1 MTNEEA
7 FEKWAID
14 YGLDYEPSFTRYDVE
29 AAWNAAIAYMQEH
42 NKSAEQSEP
51 VAEIIL
57 DPSFLP
63 ALRVPLID
71 WKTPI
76 VDFEVGTKL
85 YDKPQPL
92 KRLDEDRIDEIFST
106 YTDEQGYVAIDDWH
120 LLTNAIMDEIERI
133 NRG

>member
-1 MTNEEA
+1 MSNVTVQEA
-7 FEKWAID
+7 LKAAID
-14 YGLDYEPSFTRYDVE
+14 WFDNVTDMDYSSHSVKRKLQMALSELD
-29 AAWNAAIAYMQEH
+29 
-42 NKSAEQSEP
+42 KCEP

-85 YDKPQPL
+85 YDKPQPHDWVGL
-92 KRLDEDRIDEIFST
+92 T
-106 YTDEQGYVAIDDWH
+106 YKDKVDLRENNDWYNFPND
-120 LLTNAIMDEIERI
+120 LIEATEAKCKQL
-133 NRG
+133 NTKG

>member
-1 MTNEEA
+1 MSEQEA
-7 FEKWAID
+7 FEKFWGD
-14 YGLDYEPSFTRYDVE
+14 RYKNTVMHDQ
-29 AAWNAAIAYMQEH
+29 AKTAWNAAIAYMQEH

-92 KRLDEDRIDEIFST
+92 KRLDADKIGFIFRKEMT
-106 YTDEQGYVAIDDWH
+106 LFEFY
-120 LLTNAIMDEIERI
+120 NALMDATEEL
-133 NRG
+133 NHD